1 MSGGYAILAAL
12 SCCAALAGCGESAA
26 PPAKKDV
33 VAEAAKLTKPKP
45 GRYTSLTKLVDYQV
59 PGASPRDAERL
70 ESEMKAI
77 AGQTRSYCLTQK
89 EADKG
94 FEDLWRQS
102 QQGDCKLGKF
112 AVDGENLSANMT
124 CTNPQGV
131 ISKVAMEGTGGAES
145 SHMRLTIDQQ
155 ARAVPGSGVR
165 MVLEIDNLRE
175 GDCR

>member
-1 MSGGYAILAAL
+1 MIWRIGAVAAL
-12 SCCAALAGCGESAA
+12 VAALTGCNDKPPIPPGKSEVATESA
-26 PPAKKDV
+26 
-33 VAEAAKLTKPKP
+33 KLPKPKP
-45 GRYTSLTKLVDYQV
+45 GRYTSLTKLVEYAV

-77 AGQTRSYCLTQK
+77 AGQTRSYCLTQT

-124 CTNPQGV
+124 CKTPQGV
-131 ISKVAMEGTGGAES
+131 ISKIAMEGTGGAES
-145 SHMRLTIDQQ
+145 SHMRLTIEQQ
-155 ARAVPGSGVR
+155 THAVPGSGVR